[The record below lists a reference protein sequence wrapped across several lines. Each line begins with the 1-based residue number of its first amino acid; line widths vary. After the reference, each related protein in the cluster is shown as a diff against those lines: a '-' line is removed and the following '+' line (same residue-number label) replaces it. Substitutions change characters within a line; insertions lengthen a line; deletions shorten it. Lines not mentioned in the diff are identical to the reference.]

1 MGSPTS
7 FLRVR
12 PARVAASLAG
22 RPCRAIEL
30 RVRPVPC
37 FPASGPSIRVP
48 RGDRL
53 PRRAQPGASCSGRS
67 PSPTPRSGSTFDGI
81 GDDDFKQAAISPG
94 ASTGRGEPLRWDKVP
109 RLPADI
115 QLPPSDSIASG
126 SAVGF
131 RPSPDSGSR
140 DRSGRSASLRNGTA
154 SLADGG
160 KARSDTRCTTDARQT
175 RSTRRRRGSRGR
187 DSLTTDVQ
195 RDDTSDGEADDGQ
208 RAVPSRLGRRV
219 ASTDASSETLPQASY
234 PSSTGRDE
242 RTAGRKETRRLPPAH
257 PRPTQAQRP
266 RDGVDHPG
274 TLRKSIGDGINL
286 WALPV
291 DQPRQPA
298 GSWAADRPEVFV
310 ILYGAD
316 GSATPAASPPL
327 PGATEE
333 GIYSLRAINRADGL
347 PTDTIIAFECQ
358 ADAQRYAG
366 QLEGTFGAASLSKPT
381 VCSIPPPELLSF
393 CVEAGYSV
401 RLEPT
406 GSTLVPPDFNVGA
419 TDWERSQ
426 RLRAGRFSVLEE
438 EPFPQ
443 ARLYRR
449 PGEPAPGDPLSGPP
463 ADSSGSEDEVE
474 DALLGMERHL
484 DYLSDLDRNK
494 LQLER
499 LLLLPDEGDNSPG
512 EGGEPSPSP

>member
-1 MGSPTS
+1 MPS
-7 FLRVR
+7 RQ
-12 PARVAASLAG
+12 AHSL
-22 RPCRAIEL
+22 
-30 RVRPVPC
+30 
-37 FPASGPSIRVP
+37 
-48 RGDRL
+48 L
-53 PRRAQPGASCSGRS
+53 PRGRS
-67 PSPTPRSGSTFDGI
+67 PCGSQG
-81 GDDDFKQAAISPG
+81 GQS
-94 ASTGRGEPLRWDKVP
+94 SSCVVEGRGGGG
-109 RLPADI
+109 
-115 QLPPSDSIASG
+115 PP
-126 SAVGF
+126 
-131 RPSPDSGSR
+131 
-140 DRSGRSASLRNGTA
+140 
-154 SLADGG
+154 
-160 KARSDTRCTTDARQT
+160 
-175 RSTRRRRGSRGR
+175 
-187 DSLTTDVQ
+187 
-195 RDDTSDGEADDGQ
+195 
-208 RAVPSRLGRRV
+208 
-219 ASTDASSETLPQASY
+219 
-234 PSSTGRDE
+234 
-242 RTAGRKETRRLPPAH
+242 PPA
-257 PRPTQAQRP
+257 PP
-266 RDGVDHPG
+266 
-274 TLRKSIGDGINL
+274 
-286 WALPV
+286 
-291 DQPRQPA
+291 
-298 GSWAADRPEVFV
+298 
-310 ILYGAD
+310 
-316 GSATPAASPPL
+316 PPL

-474 DALLGMERHL
+474 EALPGMERHL

-499 LLLLPDEGDNSPG
+499 LLLLPDEGEDNPG